1 MANIGLHSLLSP
13 FTTEV
18 IEFCAM
24 ILIEQ
29 DFFGNV
35 QHGIVDGAVCFTCEA
50 PFFMNP

>member
-29 DFFGNV
+29 DFIGNF
-35 QHGIVDGAVCFTCEA
+35 QHVLWMELYVSPVKLRFS
-50 PFFMNP
+50 